1 MLLQASLHEPCS
13 IKWFLDWPGHLTYI
27 AVALHLALRNAL
39 LVLCRYFASLLY
51 SKDFIGNCPL
61 FLRVRLRESERA
73 NSLHTMLSQFC
84 ISIAGHEGL
93 VSEQPQQKQRIPQ
106 IQIGTKRFCERNFV
120 LGKDRRANPKL
131 TWIAIGVRCLHWEVF
146 LVF

>member
-13 IKWFLDWPGHLTYI
+13 IKYFLDWPGHLTYI

-61 FLRVRLRESERA
+61 FLRVRLRESESKQLA
-73 NSLHTMLSQFC
+73 YYAVAILHLY
-84 ISIAGHEGL
+84 GHEGL
-93 VSEQPQQKQRIPQ
+93 VSEQQQKQRIPQ

>member
-1 MLLQASLHEPCS
+1 
-13 IKWFLDWPGHLTYI
+13 
-27 AVALHLALRNAL
+27 
-39 LVLCRYFASLLY
+39 
-51 SKDFIGNCPL
+51 
-61 FLRVRLRESERA
+61 
-73 NSLHTMLSQFC
+73 MLSQFC